1 MKFRRATMPAAA
13 VNLTPLID
21 MVFLL
26 LIFFMVSTTF
36 TKETHL
42 SLRLPEA
49 DGQISETEVEQ
60 IEVIVTAQGQYS
72 INGQSLVNNRLDTLM
87 KALSET
93 AGKRRDL
100 PLIITADA
108 NATHQAVMRAMD
120 AAGQM
125 GFAKLSLTA
134 QLPQKESAENGG
146 GELE

>member
-1 MKFRRATMPAAA
+1 MKFRRAVMPAAS

-42 SLRLPEA
+42 ALHLPEA
-49 DGQISETEVEQ
+49 DGKVSEEQQAEQ
-60 IEVIVTAQGQYS
+60 IEVLITAQGQYS
-72 INGQSLVNNRLDTLM
+72 VNGQSLVNNQLDTLI
-87 KALSET
+87 KALASV
-93 AGKRRDL
+93 AGERRDL
-100 PLIITADA
+100 PMIITADA

-120 AAGQM
+120 AAGQL

-134 QLPQKESAENGG
+134 QLPENSAETTGTAP
-146 GELE
+146 